1 MEDIM
6 KKSEF
11 ASTIKEARIKK
22 ELTQQALSEKL
33 HVTNKAI
40 SKWERGL
47 SYPDIE
53 LLEPLARELGIPLAK
68 LLGVEEPNM
77 PEPTMSEL
85 ASKLLSGMKDRIQD
99 ELLRKKH
106 AARVFL
112 AVAVLFFMASLLIIC
127 FTLLQNRKRQQQYF
141 ESEVILSFDELENF
155 SLTESDGQILFSYS
169 APSETASRYMML
181 STAWYDKKDPS
192 TVLFHSSYMS
202 KPYLIYD
209 SADEFEAA
217 YNADTLMQNQSKY
230 FYMDVD
236 RKEPAKKD
244 DDACIR
250 NSISFQGQFYD
261 ELMPQMDN
269 HDTLVNR
276 IVYQEPDGSQ
286 HILWERQ
293 P

>member
-53 LLEPLARELGIPLAK
+53 LLEPLARELDIPLAM
-68 LLGVEEPNM
+68 LLGIEEPDM

-85 ASKLLSGMKDRIQD
+85 ASKLLSAMKDRIQE
-99 ELLRKKH
+99 ELARKKH
-106 AARVFL
+106 AAHGFL
-112 AVAVLFFMASLLIIC
+112 AVAVLFFVVSLLIVS
-127 FTLLQNRKRQQQYF
+127 FTLLQNRNRQQEYF
-141 ESEVILSFDELENF
+141 ESEVIVPFDELEDF
-155 SLTESDGQILFSYS
+155 SLTENDGRILFSYS
-169 APSETASRYMML
+169 APGETAAMYMML
-181 STAWYDKKDPS
+181 STVWYDKKDPS

-209 SADEFEAA
+209 STEEFEAA
-217 YNADTLMQNQSKY
+217 YNYDTLMQNRSEY

-236 RKEPAKKD
+236 RKEPAKEG
-244 DDACIR
+244 DDALMR
-250 NSISFQGQFYD
+250 NSISFQGRFYD

-269 HDTLVNR
+269 HDTLINR
-276 IVYQEPDGSQ
+276 IVYEEPDGSQ
-286 HILWERQ
+286 RVLWERQ